1 MLCSLYVINFVFRSH
16 IYAGGS
22 VNQSL
27 VSNGCPADL
36 SSAIDHLEHVQVH
49 VRMSHERRGDLS
61 IALISPSG
69 TKSDILSERRL
80 DSSKDGINFTFM
92 TVHNWGENPSGKWTL
107 VVQDNPSGEVTSGS
121 QRGILESWSLTLYGT
136 VGPLENHRGSP
147 TDHKKDPVRDHF
159 TNINKK
165 NSEHSHEVGGEE
177 IKDLMAEETVSSD
190 SVKIVSKNG
199 RNELGKNMVPREPA
213 QKQVYYPD
221 NEAFEYLKKYF
232 HLEDKTKNRKTG
244 QQLKRIFETHSEDES
259 ERSVEDS
266 PNSFDGGVHSR
277 GHMDPDLNMT
287 PEDLQLLEEVIREL
301 KETLEEE
308 K

>member
-27 VSNGCPADL
+27 VSNGCPADS

-61 IALISPSG
+61 ISLISPSG

-266 PNSFDGGVHSR
+266 PDSFDGGVHSR